1 MVIASVFLLIVT
13 FTCCALHKYYNYQM
27 LSQFLIHLDMDQNLL
42 FDDYKS
48 GERPIIV
55 TGFHNDTTRL
65 ELDRTFADLGLEVM
79 RMVLIPGKNKAIVHF
94 REKSKYQIL
103 EVLHR
108 KPVYIGEF
116 FFRSFCW
123 RVEWRPTLKSLTL
136 KSQHLP
142 KSF

>member
-27 LSQFLIHLDMDQNLL
+27 SSQFLIHLDMDQNLL

-79 RMVLIPGKNKAIVHF
+79 RMVLIPGKSKAIVHF

-116 FFRSFCW
+116 FSRSFC
-123 RVEWRPTLKSLTL
+123 WRPTLKSLTL

>member
-1 MVIASVFLLIVT
+1 
-13 FTCCALHKYYNYQM
+13 M
-27 LSQFLIHLDMDQNLL
+27 LSQSLIHLDMDQNLL

-65 ELDRTFADLGLEVM
+65 ELDRTFADLGLEVI
-79 RMVLIPGKNKAIVHF
+79 RMVLTSGKNKAIVHF

-116 FFRSFCW
+116 FFRRHISGD
-123 RVEWRPTLKSLTL
+123 RL
-136 KSQHLP
+136 
-142 KSF
+142 

>member
-65 ELDRTFADLGLEVM
+65 ELDRTFADLGLGVM

-116 FFRSFCW
+116 LFGSFC
-123 RVEWRPTLKSLTL
+123 WRPTLKSLTL
-136 KSQHLP
+136 KSPHLP